1 MNDDGSHNSQKGT
14 LKSEWTLL
22 LDGFVEEE
30 NPKVAVIQGL
40 PQEFI
45 QEAARETMRE
55 LSEQKHTLFQQ
66 IEDVKA
72 QIEETHVVIENLQLV
87 GSDTEDAHD
96 RIADLHEQGAT
107 LTETIHTLDKKI
119 KKVRTLAG

>member
-22 LDGFVEEE
+22 LDSFVEEE
-30 NPKVAVIQGL
+30 NPKATVIQGL

-45 QEAARETMRE
+45 HETMRE
-55 LSEQKHTLFQQ
+55 LSVQKHSLFQQ
-66 IEDVKA
+66 IEDVKS

-87 GSDTEDAHD
+87 GSDTQGAHD

>member
-22 LDGFVEEE
+22 LDSFVEEE
-30 NPKVAVIQGL
+30 NPKATVIQGL

-45 QEAARETMRE
+45 QETMRD
-55 LSEQKHTLFQQ
+55 LSEKKHSLFQQ
-66 IEDVKA
+66 IEGVKA

-87 GSDTEDAHD
+87 GSDTQDAHD
-96 RIADLHEQGAT
+96 RIADLHEQGAA

>member
-1 MNDDGSHNSQKGT
+1 MNDDGSHNSQKST

-22 LDGFVEEE
+22 LDSFIEEE
-30 NPKVAVIQGL
+30 NPKATVIQGL

-45 QEAARETMRE
+45 QETMRE
-55 LSEQKHTLFQQ
+55 LSEQKHSLFQQ

-87 GSDTEDAHD
+87 GSDTDSAHD

>member
-1 MNDDGSHNSQKGT
+1 MSDDSHSGASKSS

-22 LDGFVEEE
+22 LEAFVEEDI
-30 NPKVAVIQGL
+30 PKSKEIKGL

-45 QEAARETMRE
+45 HEAVQQTMRD

-66 IEDVKA
+66 IEEVKA
-72 QIEETHVVIENLQLV
+72 QIEETHTVIENLQLV

-96 RIADLHEQGAT
+96 RIADLHEQGAS
-107 LTETIHTLDKKI
+107 LTQTIQILDNKI

>member
-22 LDGFVEEE
+22 LDSFVEEE
-30 NPKVAVIQGL
+30 NPKATVIQGL

-45 QEAARETMRE
+45 HETMRE
-55 LSEQKHTLFQQ
+55 LSVQKHSLFQQ

-87 GSDTEDAHD
+87 GSDTQGAHN

>member
-1 MNDDGSHNSQKGT
+1 MNDDGSHNSHKGT

-30 NPKVAVIQGL
+30 HPKTSVIQGL

-45 QEAARETMRE
+45 QETMRD
-55 LSEQKHTLFQQ
+55 LSEQKHSLFQQ

-72 QIEETHVVIENLQLV
+72 QIEENHVVIENLQLV
-87 GSDTEDAHD
+87 GSDTQDAHD
-96 RIADLHEQGAT
+96 RIADLHEQGAS
-107 LTETIHTLDKKI
+107 LTETIDVLDKKI
-119 KKVRTLAG
+119 KKIRTLAG

>member
-22 LDGFVEEE
+22 LDVFVEEE
-30 NPKVAVIQGL
+30 IPKASVVQGL

-45 QEAARETMRE
+45 QETMRE

-87 GSDTEDAHD
+87 GSDTQDAHD
-96 RIADLHEQGAT
+96 RILDLHEQGAS
-107 LTETIHTLDKKI
+107 LTETIHILDKKI
-119 KKVRTLAG
+119 KKVRILAG

>member
-22 LDGFVEEE
+22 LDSFVEEE
-30 NPKVAVIQGL
+30 NPKATVIQGL

-45 QEAARETMRE
+45 HETMRE
-55 LSEQKHTLFQQ
+55 LSGQKHSLFQQ
-66 IEDVKA
+66 IEGVKA
-72 QIEETHVVIENLQLV
+72 QIEETHLVIENLQLV
-87 GSDTEDAHD
+87 GSDTQGAHD

-119 KKVRTLAG
+119 KKVRILAG

>member
-1 MNDDGSHNSQKGT
+1 MNDYGSHNSQKGT

-22 LDGFVEEE
+22 LDSFVEEE
-30 NPKVAVIQGL
+30 NPKATVIQGL

-45 QEAARETMRE
+45 QETMRD
-55 LSEQKHTLFQQ
+55 LSEKKHSLFQQ
-66 IEDVKA
+66 IEGVKA

-87 GSDTEDAHD
+87 GSDTQDAHD
-96 RIADLHEQGAT
+96 RIADLHEQGAA

>member
-1 MNDDGSHNSQKGT
+1 MNDDGCHNSQKGT

-22 LDGFVEEE
+22 LDSFVEEE
-30 NPKVAVIQGL
+30 NPKATVIQGL

-45 QEAARETMRE
+45 HETMRE
-55 LSEQKHTLFQQ
+55 LSGQKHSLFQQ
-66 IEDVKA
+66 IEGVKA
-72 QIEETHVVIENLQLV
+72 QIEETHLVIENLQLV
-87 GSDTEDAHD
+87 GSDTQGAHD

-119 KKVRTLAG
+119 KKVRILAG

>member
-22 LDGFVEEE
+22 LDSFVEEE
-30 NPKVAVIQGL
+30 NPKATVIQGL

-45 QEAARETMRE
+45 HETMRE
-55 LSEQKHTLFQQ
+55 LSVQKHSLFQQ

-87 GSDTEDAHD
+87 GSDTQGAHD